1 METKSLQLIN
11 CERMVSLVAVNA
23 FAQVLF
29 LAAMIERRH
38 EFGDELQEK
47 QLHSS
52 SFHCWNCSSSPFDQS
67 KIFQMG
73 FSYPLLAQYL

>member
-1 METKSLQLIN
+1 
-11 CERMVSLVAVNA
+11 MVSLVAVNA